1 MHRREFLRQALRDSP
16 LLPAPMCNYSDRPF
30 RDLMRHMG
38 AHLVC
43 TEMYSS
49 EAMARGDPKTERLM
63 DYRGGE
69 LLVVVQVFG
78 KRPDLMAESARIAVR
93 LGASVVDINMGCPAK
108 KITKTGCGAAM
119 AEDLPTATAVIRA
132 VRGAVDVPVTV
143 KTRWLTG
150 GQTLEL
156 LRICEDEG
164 VDAIALHARTRAQGY
179 SGTANWE
186 WIARLKE
193 RARTPVIGNG
203 DVFSAAD
210 AWRMRAET
218 NCDAVMAGRGLVG
231 NPWLMRDAA
240 ELWRRERAGEA
251 IDPNAEAPRQPS
263 FEERLDILLKH
274 ARLMFE
280 HKGPHGLIEFR
291 KHCAGYIRGLPN
303 ARVAR
308 LELMQITALEELH
321 EKIEKFFG
329 HIRERGPRS
338 F

>member
-1 MHRREFLRQALRDSP
+1 MHRREFIRQALRDSP

-30 RDLMRHMG
+30 RDLMRYMG

-69 LLVVVQVFG
+69 PLVVVQIFG

-93 LGASVVDINMGCPAK
+93 LGAHIVDINMGCPAK

-119 AEDLPTATAVIRA
+119 AENLPVATAVIRA
-132 VRGAVDVPVTV
+132 MRAAVDVPVTV
-143 KTRWLTG
+143 KTRWQTN
-150 GQTLEL
+150 GQTFEL
-156 LRICEDEG
+156 LRICEGEG

-186 WIARLKE
+186 WIARLKAC
-193 RARTPVIGNG
+193 ARIPVTGNG
-203 DVFSAAD
+203 DVSSAAD

-218 NCDAVMAGRGLVG
+218 GCDAVMAGRGLVG

-240 ELWRRERAGEA
+240 EAQRRERAGETL
-251 IDPNAEAPRQPS
+251 DFDAEPLQPPS
-263 FEERLDILLKH
+263 FEERLDILLEH

-280 HKGPHGLIEFR
+280 HRGPHGLIEFR
-291 KHCAGYIRGLPN
+291 KHCAGYIRGLPD
-303 ARVAR
+303 ARAAR
-308 LELMQITALEELH
+308 PELMQVTTLDELR
-321 EKIEKFFG
+321 EKTEKFFG
-329 HIRERGPRS
+329 HVRERAADS
-338 F
+338 S